1 MFSPKKLQLSL
12 LVCTVMILAGCAEWT
27 IHDTES
33 LLFPR
38 FRHSEVVGFVAG
50 LGTTFAA
57 LPDPLLPGQDKP
69 APSGPMSGA
78 SWFVTLLGV
87 RLPEVGLIVPCRR
100 VGYSP

>member
-57 LPDPLLPGQDKP
+57 LQTRCYQDRTNQLHQ
-69 APSGPMSGA
+69 A
-78 SWFVTLLGV
+78 
-87 RLPEVGLIVPCRR
+87 PCREHP
-100 VGYSP
+100 GL

>member
-1 MFSPKKLQLSL
+1 MFSLNKLQLSL
-12 LVCTVMILAGCAEWT
+12 LICTVMLLAGCGEWA

-33 LLFPR
+33 LFFPG
-38 FRHSEVVGFVAG
+38 FRRSEIVGFVAG

-78 SWFVTLLGV
+78 SWFVTL
-87 RLPEVGLIVPCRR
+87 VG
-100 VGYSP
+100 G